1 MPILLMDE
9 KDRRR
14 CKRDFEASEKRERPK
29 GKA

>member
-1 MPILLMDE
+1 MLLMYE

-14 CKRDFEASEKRERPK
+14 CKRDFGASEKRERPK